1 MRGGVRVRFECDK
14 LRCASFR
21 NVPSRCDWR
30 SQWVDVIQCN
40 ISPGIRKMPSQ
51 IPDSERRRVLSV
63 TKRANLPAN
72 ERLRSDPTDPIS
84 IYGSHDTE

>member
-1 MRGGVRVRFECDK
+1 MTQIIFGIGG
-14 LRCASFR
+14 LRSMSL
-21 NVPSRCDWR
+21 PSSNSRR
-30 SQWVDVIQCN
+30 SVTV
-40 ISPGIRKMPSQ
+40 
-51 IPDSERRRVLSV
+51 PDSERRRVLSV